1 MSDVN
6 NRQPAEAQELSEILQ
21 VRRDKLSSLQQ
32 EGRDPFQQTK
42 FLRTAWSVEIKSD
55 FAGFENK
62 RYKIK
67 SVPNSSTNW
76 YYIQKYNSEADE

>member
-6 NRQPAEAQELSEILQ
+6 NRQPAEEQELSEILQ

-42 FLRTAWSVEIKSD
+42 FVRTAWSEEIKAD
-55 FAGFENK
+55 FEGF
-62 RYKIK
+62 
-67 SVPNSSTNW
+67 
-76 YYIQKYNSEADE
+76 